1 LTLVGVPNVA
11 VPQLE
16 VVGQMQSVS
25 MSPTEAPSVVAMTRV
40 GRDFKEFV
48 VTALAPIFI
57 IMLLITRSLIAAAV
71 IVGSLVVSLD
81 ASFRMSVLIWQ
92 HLLGKDLQFMVMAM
106 AVIVLLAVGSDY
118 NLLLEARMKEEI
130 AAGINTGIIRAVG
143 DSRSVVT
150 AAGLVFAFTMMSMAV
165 SEMTMVAQIG
175 TTIGVGL
182 LFGTLVIRAFMT
194 PSIAAL
200 RGRWFW
206 WPQVVRA
213 RPACARSL
221 VRT

>member
-48 VTALAPIFI
+48 VAALTTIFI

-71 IVGSLVVSLD
+71 IVGSVVVSLG
-81 ASFRMSVLIWQ
+81 ASFGMSVLIWQ

-130 AAGINTGIIRAVG
+130 AAGINTGSSAPWATA
-143 DSRSVVT
+143 DRS
-150 AAGLVFAFTMMSMAV
+150 
-165 SEMTMVAQIG
+165 
-175 TTIGVGL
+175 
-182 LFGTLVIRAFMT
+182 
-194 PSIAAL
+194 
-200 RGRWFW
+200 
-206 WPQVVRA
+206 
-213 RPACARSL
+213 
-221 VRT
+221 